1 VRKASYC
8 AMVHYTGTPT
18 AGLVCET
25 MIQSGGHAA
34 LSFCPDESLGVIGVG
49 YLEMTGYAGHIVG
62 LD

>member
-1 VRKASYC
+1 
-8 AMVHYTGTPT
+8 MVHYTGTPT